1 MSAFRRFLPLFD
13 RVLVRRAAL
22 ETQTKGGLFIPEKA
36 QSKTNRATVLAV
48 GPGKRDEVGKLI
60 PLSVTM
66 GEDVLVPEY
75 GGTKITIEDEEL
87 VLFRD
92 SDFLG
97 KFSMA

>member
-1 MSAFRRFLPLFD
+1 MSAFRKFLPLFD

-48 GPGKRDEVGKLI
+48 GPGKRNENGKYI
-60 PLSVTM
+60 PLSVAM
-66 GEDVLVPEY
+66 GEDVLIPEY
-75 GGTKITIEDEEL
+75 GGTKITLQDEEFT
-87 VLFRD
+87 LFRD

-97 KFSMA
+97 KFSPS